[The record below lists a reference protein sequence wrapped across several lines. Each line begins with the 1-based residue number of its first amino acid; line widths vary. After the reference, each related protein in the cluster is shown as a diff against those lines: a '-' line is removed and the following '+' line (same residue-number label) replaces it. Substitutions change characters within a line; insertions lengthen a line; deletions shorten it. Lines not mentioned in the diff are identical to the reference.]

1 MDTSDD
7 AYAQSGGRRPFG
19 IQACGLLV
27 VVTMV
32 MVIGSRVVCVMAM
45 AVVVGL
51 GERR

>member
-27 VVTMV
+27 VVA